1 MQCIHR
7 IGVYTVQKE
16 IKENPHALLTNTK
29 GGFFYWQEN
38 RTSRYH
44 GFFVR
49 ENGVILKTIA
59 GLRLGVRLPAKRV
72 TNRFSSFEIER
83 QGGVREVFF
92 LDPDSNSLVWQAN
105 EAITL
110 SVLLDGKE
118 IFDNSETGR
127 FYEMRAEEGCV
138 VIEFVKRED
147 GSLGRRFFLAI
158 AGLGGSTVKK
168 EWIQEQYAWDRARND
183 PPFDRYVFH
192 AADLSGKKFVFSVAQ
207 EKDAAVATAKRVYD
221 AAETIKKSLD
231 AEAEWFAHK
240 HDLPAGDDEIRVA
253 YLAAKYSLHHMEVKD
268 EWKNRE
274 GLYAGI
280 PWFAQFWLR
289 DFAISSDQL
298 VISAAHAIYARY
310 LDHWIMRGTIH
321 GHEAPGTLA
330 YADTEGLF
338 FRCAERL
345 MRAGALQGEELR
357 KTKELLV
364 LFLANDLPARMRD
377 GLVCNNSKETWMDT
391 EYQGSG
397 RQGARIEIQA
407 LTLAMFRFAGQLTGD
422 TTYFLKEAE
431 LLRTVRS
438 AFWDGTMLA
447 DGALDATQRPNVFLA
462 YRFYPDL
469 LLRHEWEKAFESVL
483 DEVWLPWGGI
493 ASIAKTHPFF
503 CGTDRGCDD
512 RNRSYHHGN
521 AWFFVNNYA
530 ALALFEVNAEKFQPF
545 IDALLGASTNDI
557 LWEGALGHHSEVSSA
572 EQYVPR
578 GCLAQSWSAASYCD
592 AIDRVVQ
599 SKTPHTF

>member
-377 GLVCNNSKETWMDT
+377 GLVCNNSKEPWMDT

-503 CGTDRGCDD
+503 
-512 RNRSYHHGN
+512 
-521 AWFFVNNYA
+521 
-530 ALALFEVNAEKFQPF
+530 
-545 IDALLGASTNDI
+545 
-557 LWEGALGHHSEVSSA
+557 
-572 EQYVPR
+572 
-578 GCLAQSWSAASYCD
+578 
-592 AIDRVVQ
+592 
-599 SKTPHTF
+599 